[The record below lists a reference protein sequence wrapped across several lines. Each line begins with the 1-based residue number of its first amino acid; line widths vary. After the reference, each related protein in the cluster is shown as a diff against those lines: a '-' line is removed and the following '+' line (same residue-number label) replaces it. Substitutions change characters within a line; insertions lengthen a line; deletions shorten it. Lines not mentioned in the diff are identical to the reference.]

1 MIHKFYNNLI
11 VQSIFLMSVLIIV
24 GLFIPNWLVFVIT
37 KAIAYGLVALG
48 IVTLMRGG
56 LVSFGQG
63 FVFAIGGYTAGLLGT
78 QAGLTDAVLLLFI
91 SFLFTGFVGL
101 IFGPLLARYRDIFF
115 AMLSLAFSMVLYGVL
130 IKIDAIGGSDGFV
143 LPEST
148 YFGILPSSDYADYA
162 LYVVSI
168 ILTGIVSVLLR
179 YYYNST
185 PGLIA
190 LAVRENELRVEYLGA
205 SAFRVT
211 VLNFT
216 IAAGLG
222 GMGGAL
228 NGIALGH
235 IDPEFSY
242 WTTSGEFVFISILAG
257 YLSVPAVFLA
267 ALLLELVRS
276 FSGRYF
282 PDTWQLILGVFLIL
296 SIIYIPTGIGSFF
309 KKFMDKLNKK
319 KNE

>member
-1 MIHKFYNNLI
+1 MINKFYNNLI
-11 VQSIFLMSVLIIV
+11 VQSIFLMSILIIM

-78 QAGLTDAVLLLFI
+78 QAGLTDAILLLFI

-101 IFGPLLARYRDIFF
+101 IIGPLLARYRDIFF

-148 YFGILPSSDYADYA
+148 YFGILPSTEYADYM
-162 LYVVSI
+162 LYLVSI
-168 ILTGIVSVLLR
+168 ILTGIVSILLR

-205 SAFRVT
+205 SAFIVT

-282 PDTWQLILGVFLIL
+282 PDTWQLILGIFLIL

>member
-1 MIHKFYNNLI
+1 MINKFYNNLI
-11 VQSIFLMSVLIIV
+11 VQSIFLMSILIIM

-78 QAGLTDAVLLLFI
+78 QAGLTDAILLLFI

-101 IFGPLLARYRDIFF
+101 IIGPLLAMYRDIFF

-130 IKIDAIGGSDGFV
+130 IKIDAIGGSDCFV

-148 YFGILPSSDYADYA
+148 YFGILPSTEYADYM
-162 LYVVSI
+162 LYLVSI
-168 ILTGIVSVLLR
+168 ILTGIVSILLR

-205 SAFRVT
+205 SAFTVT

-267 ALLLELVRS
+267 ALLLEFVRS

>member
-1 MIHKFYNNLI
+1 MAKILYQNMIF
-11 VQSIFLMSVLIIV
+11 QSILLMLLLIIA
-24 GLFIPNWLVFVIT
+24 GLFIPNWLVFVVT
-37 KAIAYGLVALG
+37 KAIAYGLVGLG
-48 IVTLMRGG
+48 IITLMRGG

-63 FVFAIGGYTAGLLGT
+63 LVFGIGGYTAGLLGT

-91 SFLFTGFVGL
+91 SFIFTGFVGL
-101 IFGPLLARYRDIFF
+101 IIAPLLARYRDIFF

-143 LPEST
+143 LPSST
-148 YFGILPSSDYADYA
+148 FFGWTPSKEYADYS
-162 LYVVSI
+162 LYTVSI
-168 ILTGIVSVLLR
+168 IMTGIVSVLLR
-179 YYYNST
+179 YYYNSA
-185 PGLIA
+185 PGLMS

-205 SAFRVT
+205 SSFNIT
-211 VLNFT
+211 VINFT
-216 IAAGLG
+216 IAAALG

-235 IDPEFSY
+235 IDPEFTY

-257 YLSVPAVFLA
+257 YLSVPAVFFA

-296 SIIYIPTGIGSFF
+296 SIIYIPSGIGSFF
-309 KKFMDKLNKK
+309 KKIMDKLKETING
-319 KNE
+319 

>member
-1 MIHKFYNNLI
+1 MTHKFYNNLI
-11 VQSIFLMSVLIIV
+11 VQSIFLMFFLIIV

>member
-1 MIHKFYNNLI
+1 MTHKFYNNLI

-148 YFGILPSSDYADYA
+148 YFGILPSSGYADYA

>member
-1 MIHKFYNNLI
+1 MSEKLYNNLLF
-11 VQSIFLMSVLIIV
+11 QSIFLMSFLILV
-24 GLFIPNWLVFVIT
+24 GLLIPNWLVFVIT
-37 KAIAYGLVALG
+37 KAIAYGLVGLG
-48 IVTLMRGG
+48 IITLMRGG

-63 FVFAIGGYTAGLLGT
+63 FVFGIGGYTAGLLGT
-78 QAGLTDAVLLLFI
+78 QAGLTDAMLLLFV
-91 SFLFTGFVGL
+91 SFLFTGLVGL
-101 IFGPLLARYRDIFF
+101 IIAPLLARYRDIFF
-115 AMLSLAFSMVLYGVL
+115 AMLSLAFSMVLYGIL

-148 YFGILPSSDYADYA
+148 YFGIKPSSEYADYV
-162 LYVVSI
+162 LYVVAIIMTGFISI
-168 ILTGIVSVLLR
+168 LLR
-179 YYYNST
+179 YYYDST

-190 LAVRENELRVEYLGA
+190 LAVRENELRVEYLGS
-205 SAFRVT
+205 SAFNVA

-235 IDPEFSY
+235 IDPEFTY

-282 PDTWQLILGVFLIL
+282 TDTWELILGLFLIL
-296 SIIYIPTGIGSFF
+296 SIIFIPSGIGSFF
-309 KKFMDKLNKK
+309 KQFFDRLKK
-319 KNE
+319 SK

>member
-11 VQSIFLMSVLIIV
+11 IQSIFLMSALIIV

-143 LPEST
+143 FPEST
-148 YFGILPSSDYADYA
+148 YFGILPSSDYADYT

-168 ILTGIVSVLLR
+168 ILTGIISVLLR

-282 PDTWQLILGVFLIL
+282 PDTWQLILGIFLIL

>member
-1 MIHKFYNNLI
+1 
-11 VQSIFLMSVLIIV
+11 
-24 GLFIPNWLVFVIT
+24 
-37 KAIAYGLVALG
+37 
-48 IVTLMRGG
+48 MRGG

-91 SFLFTGFVGL
+91 SFVFTGFVGL

>member
-1 MIHKFYNNLI
+1 MFKKFYTNI
-11 VQSIFLMSVLIIV
+11 FFQSILLMVLLIIV
-24 GLFIPNWLVFVIT
+24 GIFIPNWLVFVIT
-37 KAIAYGLVALG
+37 KAIAYGLVGLG
-48 IVTLMRGG
+48 IITLMRGG

-63 FVFAIGGYTAGLLGT
+63 LVFGIGGYTAGLLGT
-78 QAGLTDAVLLLFI
+78 QAGLTDAILLLFI
-91 SFLFTGFVGL
+91 SFIFTGFVGL
-101 IFGPLLARYRDIFF
+101 IIAPLLARYRDIFF
-115 AMLSLAFSMVLYGVL
+115 AMLSLAFSMVLYGIL

-148 YFGILPSSDYADYA
+148 YFGMEPIAEYSDYA

-168 ILTGIVSVLLR
+168 IMTGFISVALR

-185 PGLIA
+185 PGLIS
-190 LAVRENELRVEYLGA
+190 LAVRENELRVEYLGS
-205 SAFRVT
+205 SAFNVT

-235 IDPEFSY
+235 IDPEFTY

-296 SIIYIPTGIGSFF
+296 SIIFLPSGIGSFF
-309 KKFMDKLNKK
+309 KKFFDKINKNINK
-319 KNE
+319 

>member
-1 MIHKFYNNLI
+1 MTHKFYNNLI

-296 SIIYIPTGIGSFF
+296 SIIYIPTGIESFF